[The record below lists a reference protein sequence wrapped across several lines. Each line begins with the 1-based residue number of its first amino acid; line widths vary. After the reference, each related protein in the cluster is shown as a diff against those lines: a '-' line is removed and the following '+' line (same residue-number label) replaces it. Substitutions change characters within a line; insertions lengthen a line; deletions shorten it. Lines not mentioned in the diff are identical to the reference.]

1 MAISFGFNGGL
12 WLSCSCADVLAMA
25 ARNSIR
31 PQTAMLVERAGRG
44 EPELA

>member
-12 WLSCSCADVLAMA
+12 WLSFVADVLAVP
-25 ARNSIR
+25 ARTSGR
-31 PQTAMLVERAGRG
+31 PHNAMLVERAGRG